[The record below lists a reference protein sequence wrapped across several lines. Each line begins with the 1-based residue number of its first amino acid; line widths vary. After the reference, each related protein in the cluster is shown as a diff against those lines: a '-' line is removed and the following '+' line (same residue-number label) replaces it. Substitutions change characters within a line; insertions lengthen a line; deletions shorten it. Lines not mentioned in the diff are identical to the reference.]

1 MHFLPE
7 FVTFFVFATLSKE
20 VLLSVSENYTICI
33 KGIHLIQIRP
43 QNYEVY
49 KAAFYLSKNGIQ

>member
-20 VLLSVSENYTICI
+20 VLLSVSEKLHY
-33 KGIHLIQIRP
+33 L
-43 QNYEVY
+43 Y
-49 KAAFYLSKNGIQ
+49 KRNTLNTDPPPEL